1 MASQFIRPR
10 VSTLP
15 TKKNRL
21 QTELEKRKKQNEEK
35 DDFQEYMSWLN
46 QQPENFQTAA
56 KNQAAQA
63 TYSTQALRPSTPVLN
78 YDRGLAKQN
87 LFAREKIIN
96 RNRAAGLYD
105 TEQVVFNPETSFM
118 ASDDYLKQLQTSIGV
133 DLEASKAKDAR
144 YEEHGPALEN
154 WWYTLDGRDPQDRD
168 LMAMD
173 TILGGKEYQT
183 WDVLSDDD
191 RNRLMTD
198 YAQIADQMSGYKE
211 YESQTPALQAKWDAL
226 DKETKRRNTGYRE
239 MSEALRADPNFQAN
253 SVYTPMTGESYT
265 GYLKSRGALE
275 QFFDPYDADNETA
288 ILYDYIMNPAY
299 ASEYESARSY
309 QGQGTPYSLRGLDL
323 LWDDEKAE
331 AAAAMAQGEEYFAE
345 WLAALE
351 ATETLTQRK
360 AMLDKAA
367 QENYALH
374 PVTALPMFAAVRA
387 ANLGNSIMT
396 PIQAGAAMLGYDDP
410 NSPLYATNRLS
421 QNVSSVQAE
430 KAGELMPWQVPFTN
444 QKFGSLLY
452 NGVSSVS
459 DFALARGI
467 GGSGNAATAI
477 TQYIMSSQAASN
489 TIYNALEEGQDPTEA
504 VVRGMVSGA
513 IEAFTEKYSI
523 EALLKNPTMFAAF
536 VGQNMATEASEEV
549 LASVLNTGAD
559 WFISKL
565 YGHED
570 ALTTEYEA
578 LTAQLGDP
586 KEASRQVL
594 QNFLLSLGTD
604 AVLGG
609 FTGGAMGAAV
619 GAQTSAQRNAVGKEV
634 SALGNVSKLVDI
646 GLTMDVNGES
656 NPIAKNIRQA
666 EESGK
671 KVSNRQVGR
680 LYETMYREL
689 DEESRAVVTDTMRDA
704 VAERMVELGDS
715 PEVAQEAADA
725 VLAVV
730 RNEKPTLGQRQSMAR
745 AQNSSQVIKEI
756 MFADDTTSEGRMRHS
771 EWVRTADEKANAASA
786 SSLRKMGEIRQTRV
800 GKEATDQAIQRATVN
815 AQQLVAKKA
824 TDKKSMD
831 VELEDGQSAEILQ
844 VSNAEGE
851 AKVTIKGA
859 DGKKQT
865 VSGSALRMKSK
876 PVAAIVS
883 YLDTTPERMS
893 DEQAN
898 LLLHSY
904 TGGDA
909 MEHIADFNDA
919 YAAGFMARELP
930 PSKRM
935 DRRMAQQIAEQG
947 RKDAEAAEQKRQ
959 ATIGAIAKGRRGAAT
974 FTENMADAGSERALK
989 AVSGRLSD
997 IQKKSVAAIKQLARA
1012 TGVNFVFFESQAD
1025 SEGRYTAENGH
1036 YDVKTGTIYLDLNSG
1051 KNSTTDLAEYAILRT
1066 AGHELT
1072 HFMEHSSKEGYA
1084 ALRDFVTTELTR
1096 RGEDFDALVVKK
1108 MDNAARA
1115 GAPLTRA
1122 GAISEVV
1129 ADASELM
1136 LRDTKAIE
1144 RLAQKDQGLMAKIK
1158 GFIQSFVQKVRDA
1171 FSGVDAVHE
1180 EARVMMQELAEEFQ
1194 QKWDF
1199 ALEEAVEQAQKG
1211 VREDAELRE
1220 AVEAQYQLRDSSGNV
1235 ISLSEEAVEQN
1246 KRYVA
1251 NMTPVITLEGNPM
1264 ASPPE
1269 GDFFTAGAAYFKS
1282 IGGKAENPVLGTVAL
1297 NEKGI
1302 RHLINRKLS
1311 WRKTAL
1317 LRAVKPVIEKGRILH
1332 VENDHNN
1339 KDTAIIAASVELD
1352 GTKYYMGVVV
1362 SQVDGEDN
1370 RYEVHDA
1377 VIVQKQKEG
1386 RNRSYKDT
1394 AAGMNQTGR
1403 GDGNPHIA
1411 IILSQL
1417 ADYNRE
1423 FAENQQS
1430 LREQTETPE
1439 FKRWFKNS
1447 QVVDPDGNPKVMYHG
1462 TAREFW
1468 TFDKRKANDLTG
1480 RRMGLG
1486 SGKGKF
1492 YLTEYEGSANAAA
1505 YSAQSTGRGN
1515 NPKVMELYVSAQKVM
1530 DAAEYRQRV
1539 QEAYKRHPNSDPQS
1553 VAYDYQSRDK
1563 ALAEVDR
1570 AIRKEGYD
1578 GVWDR
1583 ESGEMFVFEPE
1594 QIKSATDNVGTF
1606 DPENPDVRYS
1616 LRNQTETALS
1626 VYEQY
1631 RDVSAELT
1639 KAAEHKAKAMKA
1651 MTDSGEL
1658 DQVMELLKNNP
1669 EEGTDAYKKLLE
1681 KYGMEKDRTGELQK
1695 QANALYKKYEELQDA
1710 ESASKEA
1717 QAIEKSGKTPAEYHR
1732 AEAVKVFGYTPY
1744 FVDAGYL
1751 LPNGKMLN
1759 FSGEKGKHYGM
1770 RGDDHRAI
1778 GQVFA
1783 NLSGSEAMVRFMHE
1797 GNIRL
1802 MPESPGMDIATT
1814 VEPTAQQYTAIRKF
1828 VREYADQEQ
1837 LSIDFTDENGRE
1849 VGSLVYDGRI
1859 LADRVVND
1867 IRYFFETGEIREQ
1880 GVGAFHYSLRD
1891 MPAISTR
1898 EYIAAMQPTA
1908 SMTDSE
1914 KWLLG
1919 KYQRTAEELREKE
1932 ADLAEQ
1938 IRLSSE
1944 ADTPEEQQK
1953 AKNRV
1958 AILRSQANRL
1968 RNTLSQAERA
1978 EGFATI
1984 MRTSSEVVNNYIA
1997 GRNAGQVEDAADALD
2012 AELEQIRK
2020 DLTAVAADIS
2030 NAESGWK
2037 AAYAR
2042 GLFNSTALNNA
2053 ASTIRKSYNLR
2064 MPVKELA
2071 NRLALAYAEM
2081 YANEG
2086 SEGHVRFYNA
2096 MQDLARDILA
2106 SSRNRYRSSILDML
2120 RENVGTISLSEAQEQ
2135 ELKKAGISV
2144 SEFKR
2149 VVDPVVKVSRGKAS
2163 DLSAIVSSAEYYG
2176 TGLVTIF
2183 SESDSEGDMILKL
2196 YNVIQ
2201 EERAKERAGAFE
2213 GMSTEDSVKAILLDV
2228 IGDTYLPL
2236 AEDEGSL
2243 KTLRAELLKGIEG
2256 NRTLAAKVDKAI
2268 ETSKRALKSSG
2279 AIWRR
2284 AAEVEAAGKKA
2295 VAYYRAI
2302 DEQRRLMEL
2311 REQKQE
2317 ITQQLRSKAAQ
2328 ELLAEQTRY
2337 RQMIVTER
2345 EIRKNMRKAAH
2356 LQDQIAD
2363 KVKKLDH
2370 LRRHETDYKNVPE
2383 AFKPAVDTLVSMFV
2397 DNFGTMVFNK
2407 NQADRLAE
2415 IYSKL
2420 MAADGDGPMGA
2431 LVPFRD
2437 PDMLLNLQAL
2447 QEYAEMDA
2455 QLRTTSGKGM
2465 TRAEQAALRMAINQ
2479 SVKDAV
2485 DHIYKIITDAQNLF
2499 YAGKKAKFAAI
2510 GTQMGDALKARQ
2522 DKKTLRGAAGQALTV
2537 MDNLL
2542 RTGNMTPVYFFEQLG
2557 NEVLSTL
2564 WDDIRQG
2571 QNAYAFAMR
2580 DGRETIQG
2588 LQQLYHYWDWADSK
2602 RKDNVL
2608 EITTEKGRKLTFT
2621 REQALWVY
2629 ATWKREQSNEI
2640 AATKHLTE
2648 GGIVYEGKTQEG
2660 GNVVT
2665 TVQTTPA
2672 VLSEGDIGRITGWLT
2687 DEQKAYADGMVR
2699 YLSEDMA
2706 ELGNRVS
2713 MEMFGIRKYT
2723 EDYYFPYRVSGDQ
2736 LYQESTSGRM
2746 DTTSD
2751 ARLKHASHTHALTQG
2766 ASAPLVMGDFSR
2778 SVEDHITRM
2787 ATYASFVLPIESMN
2801 RVLNYKVELDD
2812 GARATVRSL
2821 IEQKYGESA
2830 KKYIATLL
2838 TDLNGGVRNDNRAS
2852 GTDYLVRMYKKGAV
2866 AASLS
2871 TALQQPTSLF
2881 RAMAMISP
2889 KYIAASTF
2897 SKRDWQELTH
2907 YSGVAVIKEMG
2918 RFDTDVGRS
2927 NIDWLH
2933 KKHPRGFMER
2943 LDAAS
2948 GFMPEQLDR
2957 LTWAHLWSAVK
2968 KEQADLHPEMDKQ
2981 SEAFLALCGER
2992 FNDIVDHTQVYD
3004 SILSRSQLMRGKDAM
3019 SKMTTSF
3026 MAEPTLAI
3034 NMLYNAAV
3042 GITKPGGKA
3051 KAAKVMAAVLTSNI
3065 AAAAMAALI
3074 QAWNDD
3080 DDKRSAQTKYLDK
3093 FLENALDNNNP
3104 LSMLPVVS
3112 DVWSMFQ
3119 GYDVQRADMSLISE
3133 MYKAIQRFQS
3143 DSYSPYRK
3151 VEELLGTTAKFFG
3164 LPVKNLLRDG
3174 RRAYNLFTSS
3184 FESPS
3189 SYELS
3194 TALPWADD
3202 KATAHYE
3209 ELFLAMHNGD
3219 TKREEEIREYLADVK
3234 DKKPDTMDEGVRT
3247 QLKERFLGG
3256 SMDEATAKAWLKTHM
3271 GYDNRKAFETVD
3283 RWRET
3288 QENNGNEE
3296 WSYSIYNDFYGAVES
3311 GKNLAK
3317 EIKQLLDLG
3326 IEAKTL
3332 ASNITSE
3339 FKPLLLELLA
3349 TGKTSQAA
3357 ALQAKILDAYVALGY
3372 DREKKL
3378 KDVKKWYSK

>member
-1 MASQFIRPR
+1 MAKYIRPSKIR
-10 VSTLP
+10 KITTDSSVKNLTL
-15 TKKNRL
+15 
-21 QTELEKRKKQNEEK
+21 KKQEK
-35 DDFQEYMSWLN
+35 ED
-46 QQPENFQTAA
+46 
-56 KNQAAQA
+56 
-63 TYSTQALRPSTPVLN
+63 STQRWMDFVLALPERKQNQVKEQLAQKTESVQTLRPSTPSLQNMQYDLARRQLLN
-78 YDRGLAKQN
+78 TQ
-87 LFAREKIIN
+87 EVVN
-96 RNRAAGLYD
+96 RNRDAGLYD
-105 TEQVVFNPETSFM
+105 TEAVAYNPDTAHLPSDSYMKKLQESLGM
-118 ASDDYLKQLQTSIGV
+118 QLASSRVQDDFHRAQEERLSPWEDWYYNMEGEPDDYDLK
-133 DLEASKAKDAR
+133 
-144 YEEHGPALEN
+144 
-154 WWYTLDGRDPQDRD
+154 
-168 LMAMD
+168 AMD
-173 TILGGKEYQT
+173 TLLTGKEYPSWYELT
-183 WDVLSDDD
+183 ADE
-191 RNRLMTD
+191 RTKLMGD
-198 YAQIADQMSGYKE
+198 YTRMKAQVEGDMAQATPYQ
-211 YESQTPALQAKWDAL
+211 SQTPMLQARYDLLAQ
-226 DKETKRRNTGYRE
+226 EQERRSKGTAYQE
-239 MSEALRADPNFQAN
+239 MTTNLRSSPSFEQDSQ
-253 SVYTPMTGESYT
+253 YTVDHEFGS
-265 GYLKSRGALE
+265 
-275 QFFDPYDADNETA
+275 
-288 ILYDYIMNPAY
+288 
-299 ASEYESARSY
+299 SEYEGYMGAMRAWGWSAQNLGKAFSSLNKPL
-309 QGQGTPYSLRGLDL
+309 GAENAAEVMEEAFTFTATPQELFDFVISPDNYTGNEWLRNRGLHTLTDS
-323 LWDDEKAE
+323 EKAE
-331 AAAAMAQGEEYFAE
+331 AAAAMAQGEETFTK

-351 ATETLTQRK
+351 QTGELTRRN
-360 AMLDKAA
+360 AELDRAV
-367 QENYALH
+367 QENLAEH
-374 PVTALPMFAAVRA
+374 PVTAVPMWVGARL
-387 ANLGNSIMT
+387 ANMASTMNAPWQAISALSGNT
-396 PIQAGAAMLGYDDP
+396 DP
-410 NSPLYATNRLS
+410 NSPLFASNNFSR
-421 QNVSSVQAE
+421 NVSSVQAQA
-430 KAGELMPWQVPFTN
+430 AGELLPWQVPFTD
-444 QKFGSLLY
+444 QKFGEFLY
-452 NGVSSVS
+452 NGVSSITDMGV
-459 DFALARGI
+459 ALGV
-467 GGSGNAATAI
+467 GGLTKAPAQI
-477 TQYIMSSQAASN
+477 TQLIMSSQAASN
-489 TIYNALEEGQDPTEA
+489 ALHSALEEDMNPTEA
-504 VVRGMVSGA
+504 VVRSIIAGG
-513 IEAFTEKYSI
+513 IEALTEKYSI
-523 EALLKNPTMFAAF
+523 EAILADPTSIAAF
-536 VGQNMATEASEEV
+536 IGKNLLTEGSEEGASFV
-549 LASVLNTGAD
+549 LDTVAD
-559 WFISKL
+559 SFISSL
-565 YGHED
+565 YGHETK
-570 ALTTEYEA
+570 LVKQYEA
-578 LTAQLGDP
+578 LRAQKVSE
-586 KEASRQVL
+586 KEASQQVL
-594 QNFLLSLGTD
+594 EGWLRGLTGDVL
-604 AVLGG
+604 LGG
-609 FTGGAMGAAV
+609 LTGGAMGTAV
-619 GAQTSAQRNAVGKEV
+619 GAQTFARRSAVGKEV
-634 SALGNVSKLVDI
+634 SNLGNVSKLVDI

-656 NPIAKNIRQA
+656 NPLARTIKQA

-671 KVSNRQVGR
+671 MVSKRQVGR

-689 DEESRAVVTDTMRDA
+689 DEQSRAVVTDTMRDA

-725 VLAVV
+725 VLAVL
-730 RNEKPTLGQRQSMAR
+730 RNEKPSLGQRQSMAR
-745 AQNSSQVIKEI
+745 AQSSTQVIKEI
-756 MFADDTTSEGRMRHS
+756 MFADDFTSEGRLRHS
-771 EWVRTADEKANAASA
+771 EWVRTSDEKANAAGA
-786 SSLRKMGEIRQTRV
+786 ASLRKMSELRQTRV

-815 AQQLVAKKA
+815 AQQMVAKKA

-865 VSGSALRMKSK
+865 VSASDLRIKSR

-883 YLDTTPERMS
+883 YLDTTSERMS

-909 MEHIADFNDA
+909 AEHIADFNDA

-959 ATIGAIAKGRRGAAT
+959 ATIGAIATGRRGAVT
-974 FTENMADAGSERALK
+974 FTENMADAGSEKALK

-997 IQKKSVAAIKQLARA
+997 TQKKSVAAIKQLASA

-1025 SEGRYTAENGH
+1025 DTGRYTAENGH

-1108 MDNAARA
+1108 MDNAARS

-1199 ALEEAVEQAQKG
+1199 ALEEAVEKAREG
-1211 VREDAELRE
+1211 VQEATELRE
-1220 AVEAQYQLRDSSGNV
+1220 AVTKQYAIRDSAGNALSLSASELEENKKQVAKMQPVVRLNGNDFKTDYFPKAVAYFEEEGNV
-1235 ISLSEEAVEQN
+1235 AV
-1246 KRYVA
+1246 
-1251 NMTPVITLEGNPM
+1251 
-1264 ASPPE
+1264 
-1269 GDFFTAGAAYFKS
+1269 
-1282 IGGKAENPVLGTVAL
+1282 NPVLGDVHIEETGL
-1297 NEKGI
+1297 E
-1302 RHLINRKLS
+1302 HLMDFLS
-1311 WRKTAL
+1311 ARKTAL
-1317 LRAVKPVIEKGRILH
+1317 IPAIKDVTANGSIVHYEPTHKEKPWG
-1332 VENDHNN
+1332 
-1339 KDTAIIAASVELD
+1339 TAIIAAKVNHGGED
-1352 GTKYYMGVVV
+1352 YYMGVAVRHLAK
-1362 SQVDGEDN
+1362 QDT
-1370 RYEVHDA
+1370 RYYIHDA
-1377 VIVQKQKEG
+1377 IVVNARRASTPIKNAVDNAESAQSDSPSIYSILLSI
-1386 RNRSYKDT
+1386 RN
-1394 AAGMNQTGR
+1394 
-1403 GDGNPHIA
+1403 
-1411 IILSQL
+1411 
-1417 ADYNRE
+1417 YNRE
-1423 FAENQQS
+1423 FAETQQS
-1430 LREQTETPE
+1430 LREQT
-1439 FKRWFKNS
+1439 
-1447 QVVDPDGNPKVMYHG
+1447 G
-1462 TAREFW
+1462 
-1468 TFDKRKANDLTG
+1468 
-1480 RRMGLG
+1480 
-1486 SGKGKF
+1486 
-1492 YLTEYEGSANAAA
+1492 
-1505 YSAQSTGRGN
+1505 
-1515 NPKVMELYVSAQKVM
+1515 
-1530 DAAEYRQRV
+1530 
-1539 QEAYKRHPNSDPQS
+1539 
-1553 VAYDYQSRDK
+1553 
-1563 ALAEVDR
+1563 
-1570 AIRKEGYD
+1570 
-1578 GVWDR
+1578 
-1583 ESGEMFVFEPE
+1583 
-1594 QIKSATDNVGTF
+1594 
-1606 DPENPDVRYS
+1606 
-1616 LRNQTETALS
+1616 ETALS

-1631 RDVSAELT
+1631 RTVSTQLTQAIEHKT
-1639 KAAEHKAKAMKA
+1639 KATRA

-1658 DQVMELLKNNP
+1658 DQVMELLNSNP
-1669 EEGTDAYKKLLE
+1669 EEGAKAYKALLQ
-1681 KYGMEKDRTGELQK
+1681 KYGMEANRVGDLQK
-1695 QANALYKKYEELQDA
+1695 QANELYKRYEELQAA
-1710 ESASKEA
+1710 ESANEEA
-1717 QAIEKSGKTPAEYHR
+1717 RAIEKSGKTPAEYHR
-1732 AEAVKVFGYTPY
+1732 AEAVKAFGYTPM

-1759 FSGEKGKHYGM
+1759 FSGEKGKHFGM

-1783 NLSGSEAMVRFMHE
+1783 NMSGSKAMVAFMQE

-1802 MPESPGMDIATT
+1802 MAEAPGMDIASE
-1814 VEPTAQQYTAIRKF
+1814 VEPTAQQYTTIRKF
-1828 VREYADQEQ
+1828 VREYSNQEY
-1837 LSIDFTDENGRE
+1837 LSVDFTDENGRE
-1849 VGSLVYDGRI
+1849 IGSLVYEGRI
-1859 LADRVVND
+1859 SADRVVND
-1867 IRYFFETGEIREQ
+1867 IKHYYATGEIREQ
-1880 GVGAFHYSLRD
+1880 GASAFHYSLRD

-1898 EYIAAMQPTA
+1898 EYIASMQPVD

-1919 KYQRTAEELREKE
+1919 KYQQTAEELREKE
-1932 ADLAEQ
+1932 ASLAEQ
-1938 IRLSSE
+1938 IRLSTD

-1953 AKNRV
+1953 AKNRA
-1958 AILRSQANRL
+1958 AILRTQANRL

-1984 MRTSSEVVNNYIA
+1984 MRTSRDVVQNYLA
-1997 GRNAGQVEDAADALD
+1997 GRNANQVADAVDTLE
-2012 AELEQIRK
+2012 AELQGIQKQLLNVGESVR
-2020 DLTAVAADIS
+2020 S
-2030 NAESGWK
+2030 AEAGQR

-2042 GLFNSTALNNA
+2042 GLFNAQALNQA
-2053 ASTIRKSYNLR
+2053 AGAVKKAYNLR
-2064 MPVKELA
+2064 MSTKTLA
-2071 NRLALAYAEM
+2071 DRLALAYAEM
-2081 YANEG
+2081 YANDAQQG
-2086 SEGHVRFYNA
+2086 AARFYA
-2096 MQDLARDILA
+2096 ALESLAQDILA
-2106 SSRNRYRSSILDML
+2106 NSRNRYASPILDAL
-2120 RENVGTISLSEAQEQ
+2120 KEHVGSISISDTQEQ
-2135 ELKKAGISV
+2135 ELRNAGISM
-2144 SEFKR
+2144 SEFR
-2149 VVDPVVKVSRGKAS
+2149 RMVNPVVNVTRGTGS
-2163 DLSAIVSSAEYYG
+2163 DLNAIVSSAEYYG
-2176 TGLVTIF
+2176 TGLVSIF
-2183 SESDSEGDMILKL
+2183 SAEDSEGDMILKL
-2196 YNVIQ
+2196 YNVIK
-2201 EERAKERAGAFE
+2201 EERAKERSGTFE
-2213 GMSTEDSVKAILLDV
+2213 GMSEAESLRMVAVDV
-2228 IGDTYLPL
+2228 MGMVNLPL
-2236 AEDEGSL
+2236 ASADGN
-2243 KTLRAELLKGIEG
+2243 TTALRAELLNGVERNAAIAKKVDNVIE
-2256 NRTLAAKVDKAI
+2256 AAKKAAR
-2268 ETSKRALKSSG
+2268 TSG
-2279 AIWRR
+2279 AVWRK
-2284 AAEVEAAGKKA
+2284 AADVQAAGMQA

-2311 REQKQE
+2311 QEQKKN
-2317 ITQQLRSKAAQ
+2317 ITNQLRSEAAQ
-2328 ELLAEQTRY
+2328 KLLNEQTRY
-2337 RQMIVTER
+2337 RQMIATDR
-2345 EIRKNMRKAAH
+2345 EVRKLTQQARQMQEK
-2356 LQDQIAD
+2356 IATR
-2363 KVKKLDH
+2363 VRKLDK
-2370 LRRHETDYKNVPE
+2370 LRRQETDYKNIPE
-2383 AFKPAVDTLVSMFV
+2383 AFKPAVDTLVSMFT
-2397 DNFGTMVFNK
+2397 DNFGTMVFDK
-2407 NQADRLAE
+2407 QRADRLSA
-2415 IYSKL
+2415 IYHKL
-2420 MAADGDGPMGA
+2420 LTVDGNDPMATLKPFYDPNMEEYLDA
-2431 LVPFRD
+2431 LT
-2437 PDMLLNLQAL
+2437 
-2447 QEYAEMDA
+2447 EWAEMDA
-2455 QLRTTSGKGM
+2455 QLRTTSG
-2465 TRAEQAALRMAINQ
+2465 TRMEKAQLRLAINKG
-2479 SVKDAV
+2479 VLDAV
-2485 DHIYKIITDAQNLF
+2485 DHITTIVTNAQNLF
-2499 YAGKKAKFAAI
+2499 YAGKKAKFDAI

-2648 GGIVYEGKTQEG
+2648 GGIVYEGKKQEG
-2660 GNVVT
+2660 GKVVT
-2665 TVQTTPA
+2665 TVQSTPA

-2687 DEQKAYADGMVR
+2687 DEQKAYADGMVK

-2706 ELGNRVS
+2706 ELGNRAS

-2723 EDYYFPYRVSGDQ
+2723 ESYYFPYRTAGDQ
-2736 LYQESTSGRM
+2736 LYQSSASGRL

-2751 ARLKHASHTHALTQG
+2751 SRLKHASFTHALTKG
-2766 ASAPLVMGDFSR
+2766 ASAPLVMSDFSAA
-2778 SVEDHITRM
+2778 VEDHIAHM

-2801 RVLNYKVELDD
+2801 RVLNYKVTLADD
-2812 GARATVRSL
+2812 SRATVRSL

-2897 SKRDWQELTH
+2897 SKRDWEELTR

-2943 LDAAS
+2943 LDAVS
-2948 GFMPEQLDR
+2948 GFLPEQLDR

-2981 SEAFLALCGER
+2981 GEAFLTLCGER

-3042 GITKPGGKA
+3042 GITKPGGKV

-3080 DDKRSAQTKYLDK
+3080 DDKRSAQTKYMDK

-3151 VEELLGTTAKFFG
+3151 MEELLGTTAKFFG

-3174 RRAYNLFTSS
+3174 RRAYNLFASS

-3202 KATAHYE
+3202 KATEHYE

-3219 TKREEEIREYLADVK
+3219 TKREEEIRGYLTDVK
-3234 DKKPDTMDEGVRT
+3234 DKQTDAQNEGVRDR
-3247 QLKERFLGG
+3247 LKERFLGG

-3288 QENNGNEE
+3288 QENKGNEE
-3296 WSYSIYNDFYGAVES
+3296 WSYSIYNDFYDAVES
-3311 GKNLAK
+3311 GKNLNK

-3332 ASNITSE
+3332 AGNITTE

>member
-1 MASQFIRPR
+1 MASRFVRPT
-10 VSTLP
+10 VLT
-15 TKKNRL
+15 TKKKTL
-21 QTELEKRKKQNEEK
+21 QDDLEKRKKQNAGIDEA
-35 DDFQEYMSWLN
+35 QAYMDYIKTLTPT
-46 QQPENFQTAA
+46 QQNAT
-56 KNQAAQA
+56 KNQEAQA
-63 TYSTQALRPSTPVLN
+63 AVSTTKLRPIVPSLPDWKGQGGMNYALSRQALLTSE
-78 YDRGLAKQN
+78 QMIS
-87 LFAREKIIN
+87 E
-96 RNRAAGLYD
+96 NRAVGLYD
-105 TEQVVFNPETSFM
+105 TEQVAYNPDTAHL
-118 ASDDYLKQLQTSIGV
+118 ASTDYLKRLQEALGTRMETSRAQDEQNKARLGQYDS
-133 DLEASKAKDAR
+133 DLEDWYLNLEGNKPTDWDLKA
-144 YEEHGPALEN
+144 L
-154 WWYTLDGRDPQDRD
+154 
-168 LMAMD
+168 D
-173 TILGGKEYQT
+173 TIKNGREYASSYELKDEERGRLTDEYLQLVARMKPDYEYQ
-183 WDVLSDDD
+183 
-191 RNRLMTD
+191 
-198 YAQIADQMSGYKE
+198 
-211 YESQTPALQAKWDAL
+211 SQTPTLQAKWDAL
-226 DKETKRRNTGYRE
+226 DKEIQRRNTGYQE
-239 MSEALRADPNFQAN
+239 ISNELRSSPTFLTD
-253 SVYTPMTGESYT
+253 SVYTPMTGESYAQYVKEHT
-265 GYLKSRGALE
+265 GLGWFGQLADRIDKSN
-275 QFFDPYDADNETA
+275 DTA
-288 ILYDYIMNPAY
+288 VLYDYMMNPQY
-299 ASEYESARSY
+299 ALEYDLTNDVSY
-309 QGQGTPYSLRGLDL
+309 RNKGYNL
-323 LWDDEKAE
+323 LTDDEKLE
-331 AAAAMAQGEEYFAE
+331 AAAAMARGEETFTR
-345 WLAALE
+345 WLSSFE
-351 ATETLTQRK
+351 ATGTLTRRR
-360 AMLDKAA
+360 AMLDKAQ
-367 QENYALH
+367 QENLALH
-374 PVTALPMFAAVRA
+374 PLTAVPMY
-387 ANLGNSIMT
+387 
-396 PIQAGAAMLGYDDP
+396 GAARMADVVSSVMAIPQAAAALAGYDDP
-410 NSPLYATNRLS
+410 NSMLYASNNFS
-421 QNVSSVQAE
+421 QNVGSVQEQA
-430 KAGELMPWQVPFTN
+430 AGELMPWQVPFTN

-452 NGVSSVS
+452 NGVSSVLN
-459 DFALARGI
+459 FALARGI
-467 GGSGNAATAI
+467 GGSGKAATAI

-523 EALLKNPTMFAAF
+523 EALLKNPSMFAAF

-549 LASVLNTGAD
+549 LSSVLNTGAD

-570 ALTTEYEA
+570 ALTTEYAA
-578 LTAQLGDP
+578 LKAQLGDP

-609 FTGGAMGAAV
+609 FTGGAMGTAV

-656 NPIAKNIRQA
+656 NPLARTIKQA
-666 EESGK
+666 EADGK

-689 DEESRAVVTDTMRDA
+689 DEQSRAVMTDTMRDA
-704 VAERMVELGDS
+704 VAQRMVELGDS
-715 PEVAQEAADA
+715 PDVAQEAADA

-730 RNEKPTLGQRQSMAR
+730 RNEKPSLGQRQSMAR
-745 AQNSSQVIKEI
+745 AQSSTQVIKEI
-756 MFADDTTSEGRMRHS
+756 MFADDATSEGRMRHS
-771 EWVRTADEKANAASA
+771 KWVRTADEKANAAGA
-786 SSLRKMGEIRQTRV
+786 ASLRKMGELRQTRV
-800 GKEATDQAIQRATVN
+800 GKETTDQTIQRATVN

-859 DGKKQT
+859 DGQKQT
-865 VSGSALRMKSK
+865 VSASDLRIKSR

-883 YLDTTPERMS
+883 YLDTTSERMS

-909 MEHIADFNDA
+909 AEHIADFNDA

-947 RKDAEAAEQKRQ
+947 RKDAEVAEQKRQ
-959 ATIGAIAKGRRGAAT
+959 ATIGAIATGRRGTVT
-974 FTENMADAGSERALK
+974 FTENMADTGSEKALK
-989 AVSGRLSD
+989 AVSDRLSD
-997 IQKKSVAAIKQLARA
+997 TQKKSVAAIKQLARA

-1025 SEGRYTAENGH
+1025 DTGRYTAENGH

-1108 MDNAARA
+1108 MDNAARS

-1199 ALEEAVEQAQKG
+1199 ALEEAVEKAREG
-1211 VREDAELRE
+1211 VQEDAELQE
-1220 AVEAQYQLRDSSGNV
+1220 AVQDVQFSIRDG
-1235 ISLSEEAVEQN
+1235 Q
-1246 KRYVA
+1246 
-1251 NMTPVITLEGNPM
+1251 MTPESTEQERYDILKN
-1264 ASPPE
+1264 A
-1269 GDFFTAGAAYFKS
+1269 
-1282 IGGKAENPVLGTVAL
+1282 VLRLATVQPD
-1297 NEKGI
+1297 K
-1302 RHLINRKLS
+1302 
-1311 WRKTAL
+1311 
-1317 LRAVKPVIEKGRILH
+1317 
-1332 VENDHNN
+1332 
-1339 KDTAIIAASVELD
+1339 
-1352 GTKYYMGVVV
+1352 
-1362 SQVDGEDN
+1362 
-1370 RYEVHDA
+1370 
-1377 VIVQKQKEG
+1377 
-1386 RNRSYKDT
+1386 
-1394 AAGMNQTGR
+1394 
-1403 GDGNPHIA
+1403 
-1411 IILSQL
+1411 L
-1417 ADYNRE
+1417 ADIDLESYNTRKKSDVE
-1423 FAENQQS
+1423 KNIRALANKLGIMNVDLQ
-1430 LREQTETPE
+1430 
-1439 FKRWFKNS
+1439 NS
-1447 QVVDPDGNPKVMYHG
+1447 QISFPFQFTNKNLGKSLHHQLDYGG
-1462 TAREFW
+1462 TYQ
-1468 TFDKRKANDLTG
+1468 D
-1480 RRMGLG
+1480 
-1486 SGKGKF
+1486 
-1492 YLTEYEGSANAAA
+1492 
-1505 YSAQSTGRGN
+1505 
-1515 NPKVMELYVSAQKVM
+1515 YV
-1530 DAAEYRQRV
+1530 
-1539 QEAYKRHPNSDPQS
+1539 
-1553 VAYDYQSRDK
+1553 
-1563 ALAEVDR
+1563 
-1570 AIRKEGYD
+1570 
-1578 GVWDR
+1578 
-1583 ESGEMFVFEPE
+1583 
-1594 QIKSATDNVGTF
+1594 
-1606 DPENPDVRYS
+1606 
-1616 LRNQTETALS
+1616 
-1626 VYEQY
+1626 
-1631 RDVSAELT
+1631 
-1639 KAAEHKAKAMKA
+1639 KAM
-1651 MTDSGEL
+1651 SCL
-1658 DQVMELLKNNP
+1658 DEIV
-1669 EEGTDAYKKLLE
+1669 
-1681 KYGMEKDRTGELQK
+1681 
-1695 QANALYKKYEELQDA
+1695 
-1710 ESASKEA
+1710 ESAIPIETHIDKKRGTGKE
-1717 QAIEKSGKTPAEYHR
+1717 EPGLK
-1732 AEAVKVFGYTPY
+1732 
-1744 FVDAGYL
+1744 
-1751 LPNGKMLN
+1751 
-1759 FSGEKGKHYGM
+1759 
-1770 RGDDHRAI
+1770 
-1778 GQVFA
+1778 QVYV
-1783 NLSGSEAMVRFMHE
+1783 L
-1797 GNIRL
+1797 
-1802 MPESPGMDIATT
+1802 
-1814 VEPTAQQYTAIRKF
+1814 
-1828 VREYADQEQ
+1828 
-1837 LSIDFTDENGRE
+1837 
-1849 VGSLVYDGRI
+1849 
-1859 LADRVVND
+1859 
-1867 IRYFFETGEIREQ
+1867 
-1880 GVGAFHYSLRD
+1880 VGAFSDGMTITPVQLEIKENRYRGNKLYLTVMLTKINPEVVENGLAAQGGSVRPLFSGSTISLRSLIENVNTKDYKFFKYIPDQFLNKEQKAAKERALQAQEEEYAGYGEKQRSLRD
-1891 MPAISTR
+1891 MPADLTR
-1898 EYIAAMQPTA
+1898 EYVANLTA
-1908 SMTDSE
+1908 S
-1914 KWLLG
+1914 
-1919 KYQRTAEELREKE
+1919 
-1932 ADLAEQ
+1932 
-1938 IRLSSE
+1938 
-1944 ADTPEEQQK
+1944 
-1953 AKNRV
+1953 
-1958 AILRSQANRL
+1958 
-1968 RNTLSQAERA
+1968 
-1978 EGFATI
+1978 
-1984 MRTSSEVVNNYIA
+1984 
-1997 GRNAGQVEDAADALD
+1997 DALNDVEKD
-2012 AELEQIRK
+2012 AIRIYSRE
-2020 DLTAVAADIS
+2020 V
-2030 NAESGWK
+2030 
-2037 AAYAR
+2037 
-2042 GLFNSTALNNA
+2042 GL
-2053 ASTIRKSYNLR
+2053 LR
-2064 MPVKELA
+2064 
-2071 NRLALAYAEM
+2071 
-2081 YANEG
+2081 
-2086 SEGHVRFYNA
+2086 
-2096 MQDLARDILA
+2096 
-2106 SSRNRYRSSILDML
+2106 
-2120 RENVGTISLSEAQEQ
+2120 
-2135 ELKKAGISV
+2135 
-2144 SEFKR
+2144 
-2149 VVDPVVKVSRGKAS
+2149 
-2163 DLSAIVSSAEYYG
+2163 
-2176 TGLVTIF
+2176 
-2183 SESDSEGDMILKL
+2183 
-2196 YNVIQ
+2196 
-2201 EERAKERAGAFE
+2201 
-2213 GMSTEDSVKAILLDV
+2213 
-2228 IGDTYLPL
+2228 
-2236 AEDEGSL
+2236 
-2243 KTLRAELLKGIEG
+2243 
-2256 NRTLAAKVDKAI
+2256 
-2268 ETSKRALKSSG
+2268 
-2279 AIWRR
+2279 
-2284 AAEVEAAGKKA
+2284 
-2295 VAYYRAI
+2295 
-2302 DEQRRLMEL
+2302 
-2311 REQKQE
+2311 
-2317 ITQQLRSKAAQ
+2317 AAQ
-2328 ELLAEQTRY
+2328 EKLGQVIAERDAQPEDKQKMYAQRVRDLRQMVSNHYDRLTQLEKTKGVAPLIQRSREYVQEYVQGKTAQDVENLITSTEQEVERLNKLIQAGNKDLVKERDRRINDLRQLRNQATQKLLDEQTRY
-2337 RQMIVTER
+2337 RQMIATDR
-2345 EIRKNMRKAAH
+2345 EVRKLTQQARQMQEK
-2356 LQDQIAD
+2356 IATH
-2363 KVKKLDH
+2363 VRKLDK
-2370 LRRHETDYKNVPE
+2370 LRRQETDYKNIPE
-2383 AFKPAVDTLVSMFV
+2383 AFKPAVDTLVSMFT
-2397 DNFGTMVFNK
+2397 DNFGTMVFDK
-2407 NQADRLAE
+2407 QRADRLSAIYHKLLTVDGNDPMATLKPFYDPNMEEYLEALTEWAE
-2415 IYSKL
+2415 K
-2420 MAADGDGPMGA
+2420 
-2431 LVPFRD
+2431 
-2437 PDMLLNLQAL
+2437 
-2447 QEYAEMDA
+2447 DA
-2455 QLRTTSGKGM
+2455 QLRTASG
-2465 TRAEQAALRMAINQ
+2465 TRMEKAQLRLAINKG
-2479 SVKDAV
+2479 VLDAV
-2485 DHIYKIITDAQNLF
+2485 DHITTIVTNAQNLF
-2499 YAGKKAKFAAI
+2499 YAGKKAKFDAI

-2608 EITTEKGRKLTFT
+2608 EITTEKGRRLTFT

-2648 GGIVYEGKTQEG
+2648 GGIVYEGKKQEG
-2660 GNVVT
+2660 GKVVT
-2665 TVQTTPA
+2665 TVQSTPA
-2672 VLSEGDIGRITGWLT
+2672 VLSEGDIVRITGWLT

-2706 ELGNRVS
+2706 ELGNRAS

-2723 EDYYFPYRVSGDQ
+2723 ESYYFPYRTERDQ
-2736 LYQESTSGRM
+2736 LYQSSASGRL

-2751 ARLKHASHTHALTQG
+2751 SRIKHASFTHPLTKG
-2766 ASAPLVMGDFSR
+2766 ASAPLVMGDFSAA
-2778 SVEDHITRM
+2778 VEDHIAHM

-2801 RVLNYKVELDD
+2801 RVLNYKVTLTDD
-2812 GARATVRSL
+2812 SRATVRSL

-2897 SKRDWQELTH
+2897 SKRDWDELTR
-2907 YSGVAVIKEMG
+2907 YSGVAVIKDMG

-2948 GFMPEQLDR
+2948 GFLPEQLDR

-3034 NMLYNAAV
+3034 NMLYNAAA
-3042 GITKPGGKA
+3042 GFTKPGGKV

-3080 DDKRSAQTKYLDK
+3080 DDNRSAQTKYLDK

-3151 VEELLGTTAKFFG
+3151 MEELLGTTAKFFG

-3174 RRAYNLFTSS
+3174 RRAYNLFASS

-3189 SYELS
+3189 SYEL
-3194 TALPWADD
+3194 TMALPWADD

-3219 TKREEEIREYLADVK
+3219 TKREEEIRGYLTDVK
-3234 DKKPDTMDEGVRT
+3234 DKQTDAQNEGVRDR
-3247 QLKERFLGG
+3247 LKERFLGG
-3256 SMDEATAKAWLKTHM
+3256 SMDEAAAKAWLKTHM

-3288 QENNGNEE
+3288 QENKGNEE
-3296 WSYSIYNDFYGAVES
+3296 WSYSIYNDFYDAVES
-3311 GKNLAK
+3311 GKNLNK

-3332 ASNITSE
+3332 AGNITTE

>member
-1 MASQFIRPR
+1 MASRFVRPT
-10 VSTLP
+10 VLT
-15 TKKNRL
+15 TKKKTL
-21 QTELEKRKKQNEEK
+21 QDDLEKRKKQNAGIDE
-35 DDFQEYMSWLN
+35 
-46 QQPENFQTAA
+46 
-56 KNQAAQA
+56 AQA
-63 TYSTQALRPSTPVLN
+63 YMDYIKTLTPTQQNATKNREAQGAMLTTKLRPSVPSLPGLN
-78 YDRGLAKQN
+78 GQGGMNYALSKQA
-87 LFAREKIIN
+87 LLTSEQMIRE
-96 RNRAAGLYD
+96 NRAVGLYD
-105 TEQVVFNPETSFM
+105 TEQVAYNPNTAHL
-118 ASDDYLKQLQTSIGV
+118 ASTDYLKRLQAALGTQMETSRAQDEQNKARLGQYDS
-133 DLEASKAKDAR
+133 DLEDWYLNLEGNKPTDWDLKA
-144 YEEHGPALEN
+144 L
-154 WWYTLDGRDPQDRD
+154 
-168 LMAMD
+168 D
-173 TILGGKEYQT
+173 TIKNGREYASSYELNDEERGRLTDEYLQLVARMKPDYEYQ
-183 WDVLSDDD
+183 
-191 RNRLMTD
+191 
-198 YAQIADQMSGYKE
+198 
-211 YESQTPALQAKWDAL
+211 SQTPTLQARWDAL
-226 DKETKRRNTGYRE
+226 DKEIQRRNTGYQE
-239 MSEALRADPNFQAN
+239 LSSELRSSPTFLTD
-253 SVYTPMTGESYT
+253 SVYTPMTGKSYT
-265 GYLKSRGALE
+265 QYVKEHTGLGWFGQLADRIDKSN
-275 QFFDPYDADNETA
+275 DTA
-288 ILYDYIMNPAY
+288 VLYDYMMNPQY
-299 ASEYESARSY
+299 ALEYDLTNDVSY
-309 QGQGTPYSLRGLDL
+309 RNKGYNL
-323 LWDDEKAE
+323 LTDDEKLE
-331 AAAAMAQGEEYFAE
+331 AAAAMAQGEETFTR
-345 WLAALE
+345 WLSSFE
-351 ATETLTQRK
+351 ATGTLTRRK
-360 AMLDKAA
+360 AMLDKAV

-374 PVTALPMFAAVRA
+374 PLTAVPMYGAARMADVVS
-387 ANLGNSIMT
+387 GIMA
-396 PIQAGAAMLGYDDP
+396 PVQAGAAMLGYDDP
-410 NSPLYATNRLS
+410 NSMLYASNNFS
-421 QNVSSVQAE
+421 QNVGSVQEQA
-430 KAGELMPWQVPFTN
+430 AGELMPWQVPFTN

-452 NGVSSVS
+452 NGVSSVLN
-459 DFALARGI
+459 FALARGI
-467 GGSGNAATAI
+467 GGSGKAATAI

-523 EALLKNPTMFAAF
+523 EALLKNPSMFAAF

-549 LASVLNTGAD
+549 LSSVLNTGAD

-570 ALTTEYEA
+570 ALTTEYAA
-578 LTAQLGDP
+578 LKAQLGDP

-656 NPIAKNIRQA
+656 NPLARTIKQA
-666 EESGK
+666 EADGK

-689 DEESRAVVTDTMRDA
+689 DEQSRAVMTDTMRDA
-704 VAERMVELGDS
+704 VAQRMVELGDS
-715 PEVAQEAADA
+715 PDVAQEAADA

-730 RNEKPTLGQRQSMAR
+730 RNEKPSLGQRQSMAR
-745 AQNSSQVIKEI
+745 AQSSTQVIKEI
-756 MFADDTTSEGRMRHS
+756 MFADDATSEGRMRHS
-771 EWVRTADEKANAASA
+771 KWVRTADEKANAAGA
-786 SSLRKMGEIRQTRV
+786 ASLRKMGELRQTRV
-800 GKEATDQAIQRATVN
+800 GKETTDQTIQRATVN

-851 AKVTIKGA
+851 VKVTIKGA

-865 VSGSALRMKSK
+865 VSASELRIKSR

-883 YLDTTPERMS
+883 YLDTTSERMS

-909 MEHIADFNDA
+909 SEHIADFNDA

-959 ATIGAIAKGRRGAAT
+959 ATIGAIATGRRGAVT
-974 FTENMADAGSERALK
+974 FTENMADAGSEKALK

-997 IQKKSVAAIKQLARA
+997 TQKKSVAAIKQLARA

-1025 SEGRYTAENGH
+1025 DTGRYTAENGH

-1108 MDNAARA
+1108 MDNAARS

-1144 RLAQKDQGLMAKIK
+1144 RLAKKDQGLMAKIK

-1171 FSGVDAVHE
+1171 FIGVDAVHE

-1199 ALEEAVEQAQKG
+1199 ALEEAVKQEQQAEAETEIESVVQYSS
-1211 VREDAELRE
+1211 REEDQIEEDKYFARE
-1220 AVEAQYQLRDSSGNV
+1220 IDKWDGASTGKRIKIGQIKEGSVYTAVGLPAGQVTIDESKLAKILDKHGDHITREIVKKIPQMLSGPVVITEPLKAKNTVNV
-1235 ISLSEEAVEQN
+1235 FTNLIGDNGKPIMISLMMRYNRSGVSLENAVRTMQMRNDTDLLITDETTLYIDGNKKRTTEWFQGLGKTKVPFAGTRSGFIRSIAYSDEKINRENAETQNSPQSQALSVASQIEFTDGETQNSLRSMTEDYDTYRQMMLTHGSSQEEVDALFRTIDAVMADVEEN
-1246 KRYVA
+1246 KA
-1251 NMTPVITLEGNPM
+1251 IL
-1264 ASPPE
+1264 
-1269 GDFFTAGAAYFKS
+1269 DFGWDVGRDQRSF
-1282 IGGKAENPVLGTVAL
+1282 NPV
-1297 NEKGI
+1297 K
-1302 RHLINRKLS
+1302 
-1311 WRKTAL
+1311 
-1317 LRAVKPVIEKGRILH
+1317 
-1332 VENDHNN
+1332 
-1339 KDTAIIAASVELD
+1339 
-1352 GTKYYMGVVV
+1352 
-1362 SQVDGEDN
+1362 
-1370 RYEVHDA
+1370 
-1377 VIVQKQKEG
+1377 
-1386 RNRSYKDT
+1386 
-1394 AAGMNQTGR
+1394 
-1403 GDGNPHIA
+1403 
-1411 IILSQL
+1411 
-1417 ADYNRE
+1417 
-1423 FAENQQS
+1423 
-1430 LREQTETPE
+1430 
-1439 FKRWFKNS
+1439 
-1447 QVVDPDGNPKVMYHG
+1447 
-1462 TAREFW
+1462 
-1468 TFDKRKANDLTG
+1468 
-1480 RRMGLG
+1480 
-1486 SGKGKF
+1486 
-1492 YLTEYEGSANAAA
+1492 
-1505 YSAQSTGRGN
+1505 
-1515 NPKVMELYVSAQKVM
+1515 
-1530 DAAEYRQRV
+1530 
-1539 QEAYKRHPNSDPQS
+1539 PNSDNLYQVS
-1553 VAYDYQSRDK
+1553 VDFST
-1563 ALAEVDR
+1563 LC
-1570 AIRKEGYD
+1570 RKRLLQQAVQE
-1578 GVWDR
+1578 R
-1583 ESGEMFVFEPE
+1583 LESEYNTV
-1594 QIKSATDNVGTF
+1594 
-1606 DPENPDVRYS
+1606 
-1616 LRNQTETALS
+1616 
-1626 VYEQY
+1626 
-1631 RDVSAELT
+1631 LT
-1639 KAAEHKAKAMKA
+1639 KAERVAIRN
-1651 MTDSGEL
+1651 EL
-1658 DQVMELLKNNP
+1658 MRLR
-1669 EEGTDAYKKLLE
+1669 EEGKQIEVACALCYVESARLKSPAQIQRFFDDRRAVMVDFFAKKNKAYMADIDRQADDLIEHFGYERGTAKK
-1681 KYGMEKDRTGELQK
+1681 ELKTWQK
-1695 QANALYKKYEELQDA
+1695 RSVEQLKQGLYKKYQPSAEEEAIIAVAMDLPGDAFKTDKGLWKLKQEHETIFDAYTSYVRNATKAKGIEGDEAWWAGDSKSISDKLIQKMNAENGLRSQSWSDFQVIHLLDYMAAVIELSTRGAKMQTYTKVPDFVNLMGDTGAMINLSLIPSGFNGKLEYDPIEGMPIETALELRDRFPNTAGTICIGITDKHIRMLLADPNTDYVIPYHSSSLDKKTRTQMGMKVWDDFQPYQTEKKRDYPTTVKDNGTYHKSPNFSEWYDYETVSARAAEVGAEQAMREAAQRYIDLCHRRGLQEKFA
-1710 ESASKEA
+1710 QFASEA
-1717 QAIEKSGKTPAEYHR
+1717 NYWKLLIDRKMINQKTGEIINQ
-1732 AEAVKVFGYTPY
+1732 EAVKPRFDLERIRQILKAEVERFNAQNK
-1744 FVDAGYL
+1744 DA
-1751 LPNGKMLN
+1751 KEAADHIAQMW
-1759 FSGEKGKHYGM
+1759 EKG
-1770 RGDDHRAI
+1770 D
-1778 GQVFA
+1778 
-1783 NLSGSEAMVRFMHE
+1783 
-1797 GNIRL
+1797 
-1802 MPESPGMDIATT
+1802 
-1814 VEPTAQQYTAIRKF
+1814 IRKAAKSKKVQDAVKAF
-1828 VREYADQEQ
+1828 DATVIVRNIVESAKE
-1837 LSIDFTDENGRE
+1837 LE
-1849 VGSLVYDGRI
+1849 
-1859 LADRVVND
+1859 A
-1867 IRYFFETGEIREQ
+1867 ETQR
-1880 GVGAFHYSLRD
+1880 SLRD
-1891 MPAISTR
+1891 MPADLTR
-1898 EYIAAMQPTA
+1898 EYVANLTA
-1908 SMTDSE
+1908 SDALNDVE
-1914 KWLLG
+1914 KDAIRIYSREVGLLRTSQEKLDQVIAERDAQPEDKQKMYAQRVRDLRQIVSKHYDKLEQLEKTKGVAPLIQRSREYVQEYVQG
-1919 KYQRTAEELREKE
+1919 KTAQDVENLIASTEREVGRLNKLIQAGNKDLVKERDRRINDLR
-1932 ADLAEQ
+1932 Q
-1938 IRLSSE
+1938 
-1944 ADTPEEQQK
+1944 
-1953 AKNRV
+1953 
-1958 AILRSQANRL
+1958 L
-1968 RNTLSQAERA
+1968 RNQA
-1978 EGFATI
+1978 T
-1984 MRTSSEVVNNYIA
+1984 
-1997 GRNAGQVEDAADALD
+1997 
-2012 AELEQIRK
+2012 
-2020 DLTAVAADIS
+2020 
-2030 NAESGWK
+2030 
-2037 AAYAR
+2037 
-2042 GLFNSTALNNA
+2042 
-2053 ASTIRKSYNLR
+2053 
-2064 MPVKELA
+2064 
-2071 NRLALAYAEM
+2071 
-2081 YANEG
+2081 
-2086 SEGHVRFYNA
+2086 
-2096 MQDLARDILA
+2096 
-2106 SSRNRYRSSILDML
+2106 
-2120 RENVGTISLSEAQEQ
+2120 
-2135 ELKKAGISV
+2135 
-2144 SEFKR
+2144 
-2149 VVDPVVKVSRGKAS
+2149 
-2163 DLSAIVSSAEYYG
+2163 
-2176 TGLVTIF
+2176 
-2183 SESDSEGDMILKL
+2183 
-2196 YNVIQ
+2196 
-2201 EERAKERAGAFE
+2201 
-2213 GMSTEDSVKAILLDV
+2213 
-2228 IGDTYLPL
+2228 
-2236 AEDEGSL
+2236 
-2243 KTLRAELLKGIEG
+2243 
-2256 NRTLAAKVDKAI
+2256 
-2268 ETSKRALKSSG
+2268 
-2279 AIWRR
+2279 
-2284 AAEVEAAGKKA
+2284 
-2295 VAYYRAI
+2295 
-2302 DEQRRLMEL
+2302 
-2311 REQKQE
+2311 QK
-2317 ITQQLRSKAAQ
+2317 
-2328 ELLAEQTRY
+2328 LLAEQTRY
-2337 RQMIVTER
+2337 RQMIATDR
-2345 EIRKNMRKAAH
+2345 EVRKLTQQARQMQEK
-2356 LQDQIAD
+2356 IATH
-2363 KVKKLDH
+2363 VRKLDK
-2370 LRRHETDYKNVPE
+2370 LRRQETDYKNIPE
-2383 AFKPAVDTLVSMFV
+2383 AFKPAVDTLVSMFT
-2397 DNFGTMVFNK
+2397 DNFGTMVFDK
-2407 NQADRLAE
+2407 QRADRLSA
-2415 IYSKL
+2415 IYHKL
-2420 MAADGDGPMGA
+2420 LTVDGNDPMATLAPYY
-2431 LVPFRD
+2431 D
-2437 PDMLLNLQAL
+2437 PDVEADLEAL
-2447 QEYAEMDA
+2447 AEWAEKDA
-2455 QLRTTSGKGM
+2455 QLRTTSG
-2465 TRAEQAALRMAINQ
+2465 TRMEKAALRLAIN
-2479 SVKDAV
+2479 KGILEAV
-2485 DHIYKIITDAQNLF
+2485 DHITAIVTNAQNLF
-2499 YAGKKAKFAAI
+2499 YAGKKAKFDAI

-2522 DKKTLRGAAGQALTV
+2522 DKKTLRGVAGQALTV

-2542 RTGNMTPVYFFEQLG
+2542 RTGNMTPVYFFEQLD

-2648 GGIVYEGKTQEG
+2648 GGIVYEGKKQEG
-2660 GNVVT
+2660 GKVVT
-2665 TVQTTPA
+2665 TVQSTPA
-2672 VLSEGDIGRITGWLT
+2672 VLSEGDIARITGWLT
-2687 DEQKAYADGMVR
+2687 DEQKAYADGMVK

-2706 ELGNRVS
+2706 ELGNRAS

-2723 EDYYFPYRVSGDQ
+2723 ESYYFPYRTAGDQ
-2736 LYQESTSGRM
+2736 LYQSSASGRL

-2751 ARLKHASHTHALTQG
+2751 SRLKHASFTHALTKG
-2766 ASAPLVMGDFSR
+2766 ASAPLVMGDFSAA
-2778 SVEDHITRM
+2778 VEDHIAHM

-2801 RVLNYKVELDD
+2801 RVLNYKVTLEDD
-2812 GARATVRSL
+2812 SRATVRSL

-2897 SKRDWQELTH
+2897 SKRDWDELTR
-2907 YSGVAVIKEMG
+2907 YSGVAVIKDMG

-2948 GFMPEQLDR
+2948 GFLPEQLDR

-3051 KAAKVMAAVLTSNI
+3051 KAAKVMAAVLSSNI

-3143 DSYSPYRK
+3143 DNYSPYRK
-3151 VEELLGTTAKFFG
+3151 MEELLGTTSKFFG

-3184 FESPS
+3184 FESPN
-3189 SYELS
+3189 SYEL
-3194 TALPWADD
+3194 TMALPWADD

-3219 TKREEEIREYLADVK
+3219 TKREEEIRGYLTDVK
-3234 DKKPDTMDEGVRT
+3234 DKQTDAQNEGVRDR
-3247 QLKERFLGG
+3247 LKERFLGG
-3256 SMDEATAKAWLKTHM
+3256 SMDEAVAKAWLKTHM

-3288 QENNGNEE
+3288 QENKGNEE
-3296 WSYSIYNDFYGAVES
+3296 WSYSIYNDFYNAVES
-3311 GKNLAK
+3311 GKNLDK

-3332 ASNITSE
+3332 ASNITTE
-3339 FKPLLLELLA
+3339 FKPLLMELLA